1 MCPDVHCMRHSRK
14 DGHDVYFKFHEPQ
27 PDLLN
32 AATHERRART
42 VTISAELSDAQVT
55 LFRKAEQPKLD
66 AAMSMLDKLAFGKWE
81 EMHENARYAVM
92 GQVLDAAYPGLRDAV
107 EQVLR
112 AGGGK

>member
-1 MCPDVHCMRHSRK
+1 MP
-14 DGHDVYFKFHEPQ
+14 
-27 PDLLN
+27 LN
-32 AATHERRART
+32 LNE
-42 VTISAELSDAQVT
+42 AELSDAQVT

-112 AGGGK
+112 AGCGK